1 MRIFYFC
8 DVEPRS
14 NKLQCYS
21 HYTDTNQVSG
31 EDYLIILLFYFLCL
45 TRSRPSRY
53 CLTVIFIMTTFYFLP
68 SLVNCRAT

>member
-31 EDYLIILLFYFLCL
+31 EEYLKTIILLFYFLCL
-45 TRSRPSRY
+45 TR
-53 CLTVIFIMTTFYFLP
+53 
-68 SLVNCRAT
+68 

>member
-21 HYTDTNQVSG
+21 HYTDTNQVRG
-31 EDYLIILLFYFLCL
+31 EEYLIKTNILLFCFLCL
-45 TRSRPSRY
+45 TR
-53 CLTVIFIMTTFYFLP
+53 
-68 SLVNCRAT
+68 

>member
-31 EDYLIILLFYFLCL
+31 EEYLIKTIILIFYFLCL
-45 TRSRPSRY
+45 TR
-53 CLTVIFIMTTFYFLP
+53 
-68 SLVNCRAT
+68 